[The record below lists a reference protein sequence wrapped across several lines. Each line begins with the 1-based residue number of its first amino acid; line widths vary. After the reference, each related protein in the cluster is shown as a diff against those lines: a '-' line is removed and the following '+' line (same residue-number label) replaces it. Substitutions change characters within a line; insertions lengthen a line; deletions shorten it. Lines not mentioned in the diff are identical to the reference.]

1 MVDNKWNE
9 TAGDPFST
17 SQVSSLDGDWSP
29 QETKNQF
36 KRDWQCLL
44 NHLEAFLN
52 TDGHKTEH
60 SAFIGLILLLKLAHD
75 RQQPAH
81 RASPEGRACLQWPAY
96 ISQTRGTKSQV
107 LQNEQQSISSL
118 LLLQYGLILSCRAL
132 CHKFWRIS
140 SSFHIPNM
148 PEELM
153 APLVTINEGIFSLV
167 NKTELFN
174 IITIPHGA

>member
-60 SAFIGLILLLKLAHD
+60 SAFMGLISLLKLSGCVWSSTTSP
-75 RQQPAH
+75 QGITGGQG
-81 RASPEGRACLQWPAY
+81 ASPMA
-96 ISQTRGTKSQV
+96 
-107 LQNEQQSISSL
+107 
-118 LLLQYGLILSCRAL
+118 
-132 CHKFWRIS
+132 RIHITNQRNKESGITEWAAVHFFAAFTSVRVNTFLS
-140 SSFHIPNM
+140 SSQSWI
-148 PEELM
+148 LM
-153 APLVTINEGIFSLV
+153 DFFFFSR
-167 NKTELFN
+167 TQHAWGAYGS
-174 IITIPHGA
+174 HGDDQWRSFSH